1 MLAAMVTAAP
11 PFSYISL
18 LLALARRWL
27 ALWLTGAAPARLVA
41 MLERTEAKL
50 AAAIRATLGEDGFP
64 FPDLSDAALLVWF
77 KTDHPGSDKSAQSNA
92 GATRIAGR
100 LRPPPACHRRP
111 SVTPRVAS
119 SKACRLLLS
128 RHARAPPALAQ
139 NPRIRAALALAKRG
153 RWRWL

>member
-11 PFSYISL
+11 PLFYISR

-41 MLERTEAKL
+41 MQERTEAKH
-50 AAAIRATLGEDGFP
+50 AAAIRATRAEDGLSL
-64 FPDLSDAALLVWF
+64 PDLSDAALLDWF
-77 KTDHPGSDKSAQSNA
+77 KSHHRGSDKSAQSNA
-92 GATRIAGR
+92 GATRFAGR
-100 LRPPPACHRRP
+100 WRPPPACHRRA

-119 SKACRLLLS
+119 SNACRLLLS
-128 RHARAPPALAQ
+128 RHACAPPALVQ
-139 NPRIRAALALAKRG
+139 NSRIRAALAFAKRG